1 MACSTIKY
9 ESLRA
14 EMARRNLTLKEMSI
28 AISMNRDTLS
38 RKLSGKSPLYLDE
51 AFTIQRT
58 LFPGMDVDYLF
69 GLTRRTAGKGG
80 TKT

>member
-1 MACSTIKY
+1 MTCSTIKY

-14 EMARRNLTLKEMSI
+14 EMARRNLTLKEMST

-69 GLTRRTAGKGG
+69 GLNTEKAG
-80 TKT
+80 